1 MARTLGQSSNRD
13 LGVEGQAPSAILCQQ
28 GSPAF
33 VALRGAKPTANL
45 TYKALV
51 PDPHAGSAVAAVVH
65 ELRQPLASML
75 CNIQASIRWLDRDEP
90 QVAEALQGLK
100 DSAEL
105 ARQMGQISSALLET
119 YSRRVSTCCD
129 VPLDSLVAEV
139 TAAFA
144 GELQQ
149 HGISIQLDLQPGIS
163 VQADH
168 TQLYLV
174 LRNLVSN
181 AIDAISSQPSDRRQI
196 CLAAYPMT
204 DRTVIC
210 VIDTGPGITES
221 YQAFISEPFFTTK
234 ANGMGMGLSICETIL
249 SRYDTALR
257 HTVSRRGET
266 VFMFAIP
273 APGQCGKSTLLS
285 SSMK

>member
-1 MARTLGQSSNRD
+1 MARTLGQSLNRD
-13 LGVEGQAPSAILCQQ
+13 PGGEGQAPSAILCQQ
-28 GSPAF
+28 SSSAF
-33 VALRGAKPTANL
+33 SVHRAAPPGVNL
-45 TYKALV
+45 TDRPLAHNT
-51 PDPHAGSAVAAVVH
+51 HAGSAVAAVVH

-119 YSRRVSTCCD
+119 YSLRVMTSCD
-129 VPLDSLVAEV
+129 VPLDALMAEV
-139 TAAFA
+139 TAGFA

-149 HGISIQLDLQPGIS
+149 HDISIQLDLQPGIS

-181 AIDAISSQPSDRRQI
+181 AIDAISSQPSERRQI

-210 VIDTGPGITES
+210 VIDNGPGITES

-257 HTVSRRGET
+257 HTVSRTRET
-266 VFMFAIP
+266 VFMFAIA